1 MEWYRFENGMLPQT
15 QRPVQWKDALILAE
29 PEELADL
36 DLPQALLPP
45 EETLR
50 DRGTQYC
57 RLTIEPDR
65 AFGQLSFL
73 ERQGRPAALAVFC
86 WAKDC
91 LLLVGRTE
99 KTKRMV
105 DRLREMHSDITVD
118 GSFFVNLLLLLVA
131 NGPDRVQQLETQA
144 STLEQ
149 NVLCDQTAGFIHQM
163 SCLRKELNQISR
175 YFTQLNDFASTLIEN
190 ASERFDQMGLQKLN
204 YFLRKVDVLREDLQI
219 VREYVTQVSG
229 VYQSQVAMEQNRV
242 MKTLT
247 VVTTVF
253 LPLSLIT
260 GWYGMNFMFMP
271 ELRWE
276 YGYPF
281 VIGISAVVLLLC
293 ILFFRHKRYW

>member
-1 MEWYRFENGMLPQT
+1 M
-15 QRPVQWKDALILAE
+15 
-29 PEELADL
+29 
-36 DLPQALLPP
+36 
-45 EETLR
+45 
-50 DRGTQYC
+50 
-57 RLTIEPDR
+57 
-65 AFGQLSFL
+65 
-73 ERQGRPAALAVFC
+73 
-86 WAKDC
+86 
-91 LLLVGRTE
+91 VGRTE

>member
-1 MEWYRFENGMLPQT
+1 M
-15 QRPVQWKDALILAE
+15 
-29 PEELADL
+29 
-36 DLPQALLPP
+36 
-45 EETLR
+45 
-50 DRGTQYC
+50 
-57 RLTIEPDR
+57 
-65 AFGQLSFL
+65 
-73 ERQGRPAALAVFC
+73 
-86 WAKDC
+86 
-91 LLLVGRTE
+91 VGRTE

-229 VYQSQVAMEQNRV
+229 CLSVAGSNGTKPCDEDVDGCDDGLFATVANYRLVWHEFHVYARASLGIWVSFRNR
-242 MKTLT
+242 
-247 VVTTVF
+247 
-253 LPLSLIT
+253 
-260 GWYGMNFMFMP
+260 
-271 ELRWE
+271 
-276 YGYPF
+276 
-281 VIGISAVVLLLC
+281 
-293 ILFFRHKRYW
+293 H